1 MNMPGTKT
9 QHNNMHG
16 WENLTGIQLS
26 AFITNGCSINHF
38 KEFAKHLEINGTHS
52 DFANWIERNPQFM
65 QLELALQAFPNCP
78 TLAHT
83 WLITKLNT
91 ADPEVHYKV
100 LIELA
105 RLHMFNGVVAD
116 LALDALK
123 YVDCTKIECSKLS
136 KVFNVLLKNKCFA
149 TIEENWEILL
159 PIMTHNPIQVCID
172 AARNGCDL
180 RARFPECV
188 IPVESIP
195 DYFNA
200 CCTGGLIENAR
211 LCNIAPEDHQTI
223 INAFVL
229 AMSQNKK
236 SEPVLNYLWDT
247 YPATPWHYPSAM
259 LSNLLYVSDAIAQK
273 IVEHHRIHAPQYLE
287 DAAVYLTASALS
299 NDCPKSYDLLLPFVE
314 AKDVYKVVYSAMGVR
329 REKVMMDLLQ
339 LPNAEENFAKALE
352 MCAGLDDSESVQWG
366 TEMYN
371 KRQNQLLHKNI
382 NTLGAPKHPRKI

>member
-1 MNMPGTKT
+1 MNIPDTET

-16 WENLTGIQLS
+16 WKNLTGIQLS
-26 AFITNGCSINHF
+26 DFIANGCTINDF
-38 KEFAKHLEINGTHS
+38 KEFAKHLEHNGTHS
-52 DFANWIERNPQFM
+52 DFANWIERNPYVM
-65 QLELALQAFPNCP
+65 QLELALQAFPSCP
-78 TLAHT
+78 TLSRT
-83 WLITKLNT
+83 WLITTLNT
-91 ADPEVHYKV
+91 AAPKVHYKV
-100 LIELA
+100 LIKLA
-105 RLHMFNGVVAD
+105 HFHMFDGVVAD

-149 TIEENWEILL
+149 TIEDNWEILL
-159 PIMTHNPIQVCID
+159 PTIAHNPIRVCID

-188 IPVESIP
+188 IPMESIP

-211 LCNIAPEDHQTI
+211 LCNIAPKDHQTI

-229 AMSQNKK
+229 TMSQNKK

-247 YPATPWHYPSAM
+247 YPTTPWHYPSAM
-259 LSNLLYVSDAIAQK
+259 LSNLLNVSDAVAQK
-273 IVEHHRIHAPQYLE
+273 IVEHHRLHAPQRLE

-299 NDCPKSYDLLLPFVE
+299 NDCTKLYDLLLPFVG
-314 AKDVYKVVYSAMGVR
+314 AADMYKVVYSAIGAR

-339 LPNAEENFAKALE
+339 LPNAEDNFAKALE
-352 MCAGLDDSESVQWG
+352 MCAGLDDGESVHWG

-371 KRQNQLLHKNI
+371 KRQKQLLHKNI
-382 NTLGAPKHPRKI
+382 NTLGAPKCPRKI